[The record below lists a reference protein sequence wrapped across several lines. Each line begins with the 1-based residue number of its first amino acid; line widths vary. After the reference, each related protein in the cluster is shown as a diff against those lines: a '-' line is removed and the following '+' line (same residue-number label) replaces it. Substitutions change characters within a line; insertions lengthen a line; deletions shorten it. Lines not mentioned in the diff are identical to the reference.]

1 MKFTKK
7 KIIILI
13 SVSVSMLLLGG
24 IGFYLLYPKMNPE
37 KYEETVQ
44 QVEVANALNA
54 TLNTSESES
63 SYLENNIDATDSESR
78 KMLVETQ
85 KVQIDSLKS
94 IIIKLER
101 FRDELN
107 TEKIDL
113 SEKVKKLEEQVEE
126 QANQKAT
133 FQEELKGILSLDD
146 KQLSPI
152 LEKMNDMKVADIYQ
166 GSTVNQKQKI
176 LRCLDPVKAA
186 KLLEAVIK

>member
-1 MKFTKK
+1 M
-7 KIIILI
+7 
-13 SVSVSMLLLGG
+13 SVSMLLLGG

-44 QVEVANALNA
+44 QVEEENALNA

-63 SYLENNIDATDSESR
+63 SYLENNIDATELESR

-94 IIIKLER
+94 IIRKLES

-113 SEKVKKLEEQVEE
+113 SEKIKKLEE

>member
-44 QVEVANALNA
+44 QVEEENALNA

-63 SYLENNIDATDSESR
+63 SYLENNIDATESESR

-94 IIIKLER
+94 IIRQLES

-107 TEKIDL
+107 TEKTDL
-113 SEKVKKLEEQVEE
+113 SEKIKKLEE
-126 QANQKAT
+126 QANQKVT

>member
-1 MKFTKK
+1 M
-7 KIIILI
+7 
-13 SVSVSMLLLGG
+13 SVSVLLLGG

-44 QVEVANALNA
+44 QVEEENALNA

-63 SYLENNIDATDSESR
+63 SYLGNNFDATELESR

-94 IIIKLER
+94 IIRQLES

-107 TEKIDL
+107 TEKTDL
-113 SEKVKKLEEQVEE
+113 SEKIKKLEE
-126 QANQKAT
+126 QANQKVT

>member
-1 MKFTKK
+1 
-7 KIIILI
+7 
-13 SVSVSMLLLGG
+13 
-24 IGFYLLYPKMNPE
+24 MNPE

-44 QVEVANALNA
+44 QVEEENALNA

-85 KVQIDSLKS
+85 KAQIDSLES
-94 IIIKLER
+94 IIRELES
-101 FRDELN
+101 FREELN

-113 SEKVKKLEEQVEE
+113 NEKIKKLEEQ
-126 QANQKAT
+126 ASQKAT
-133 FQEELKGILSLDD
+133 FEDELKGILSLDD

-166 GSTVNQKQKI
+166 GSNVNQKQKI
-176 LRCLDPVKAA
+176 LRCLDPERAA

>member
-7 KIIILI
+7 KIIILVAVSL
-13 SVSVSMLLLGG
+13 SVLILGG
-24 IGFYLLYPKMNPE
+24 VGFSFLYPKINPE

-44 QVEVANALNA
+44 QVEEENALNA
-54 TLNTSESES
+54 TLNSSESES
-63 SYLENNIDATDSESR
+63 SYLENNIDATDSERR

-85 KVQIDSLKS
+85 KVQIDSLNS
-94 IIIKLER
+94 IIRELESL
-101 FRDELN
+101 RDELN

-113 SEKVKKLEEQVEE
+113 NEKIKKLEE

-133 FQEELKGILSLDD
+133 FEEELKGILSLDD

-166 GSTVNQKQKI
+166 GSTINQKQKI
-176 LRCLDPVKAA
+176 LRCLDPEKAA
-186 KLLEAVIK
+186 KLLETVIK

>member
-7 KIIILI
+7 KIIILVAVSL
-13 SVSVSMLLLGG
+13 SVLILGG

-44 QVEVANALNA
+44 QVEEENALNA
-54 TLNTSESES
+54 TLNSSESES
-63 SYLENNIDATDSESR
+63 SNLENNLDSTDSESR

-94 IIIKLER
+94 IIRELES

-107 TEKIDL
+107 TEKTDL
-113 SEKVKKLEEQVEE
+113 SEKLKKLEEQV
-126 QANQKAT
+126 NQKAT

-186 KLLEAVIK
+186 KLLETVIK

>member
-94 IIIKLER
+94 IIRELES

-107 TEKIDL
+107 TEKTDL
-113 SEKVKKLEEQVEE
+113 SEKIKKLEE

>member
-44 QVEVANALNA
+44 QVEEENALNA
-54 TLNTSESES
+54 TLNSSESES
-63 SYLENNIDATDSESR
+63 TNLENNLDSTDSSNR
-78 KMLVETQ
+78 ISSVVKMQ
-85 KVQIDSLKS
+85 KAQIDSLES
-94 IIIKLER
+94 IIRELES
-101 FRDELN
+101 FREELN

-113 SEKVKKLEEQVEE
+113 NEKIKKLEEQ
-126 QANQKAT
+126 ASQKAT
-133 FQEELKGILSLDD
+133 FEDELKGILSLDD

-166 GSTVNQKQKI
+166 GSNVNQKQKI

>member
-13 SVSVSMLLLGG
+13 SVSVSVLLLGG

-44 QVEVANALNA
+44 QVEEENALN
-54 TLNTSESES
+54 TPESES

-78 KMLVETQ
+78 KMLVETH

-94 IIIKLER
+94 IISKLES

-107 TEKIDL
+107 TEKTDL
-113 SEKVKKLEEQVEE
+113 NEKIKKLEE

-133 FQEELKGILSLDD
+133 FEEELKGILSLDD

-166 GSTVNQKQKI
+166 GSTINQKQKI
-176 LRCLDPVKAA
+176 LRCLDPEKAA
-186 KLLEAVIK
+186 KLLETVIK

>member
-1 MKFTKK
+1 M
-7 KIIILI
+7 
-13 SVSVSMLLLGG
+13 SVSMLLLGG

-44 QVEVANALNA
+44 QVEEENALNA

-63 SYLENNIDATDSESR
+63 SYLENNIDATESESR

-85 KVQIDSLKS
+85 KVQIDSLNS
-94 IIIKLER
+94 IIRQLES

-107 TEKIDL
+107 TEKTDL
-113 SEKVKKLEEQVEE
+113 SEKIKKLEE
-126 QANQKAT
+126 QANQKVT

>member
-1 MKFTKK
+1 M
-7 KIIILI
+7 
-13 SVSVSMLLLGG
+13 SVSVLLLGG

-44 QVEVANALNA
+44 QVEEENALNA
-54 TLNTSESES
+54 TLNSSESES

-78 KMLVETQ
+78 KMLVETH

-94 IIIKLER
+94 IIRELESL
-101 FRDELN
+101 RDELN

-113 SEKVKKLEEQVEE
+113 NEKIKKLEE

-133 FQEELKGILSLDD
+133 FEEELKGILSLDD

-166 GSTVNQKQKI
+166 GSTINQKQKI
-176 LRCLDPVKAA
+176 LRCLDPEKAA
-186 KLLEAVIK
+186 KLLETVIK

>member
-94 IIIKLER
+94 IIRQLESL
-101 FRDELN
+101 RDELN
-107 TEKIDL
+107 TKKTDL
-113 SEKVKKLEEQVEE
+113 SEKIKKLEE